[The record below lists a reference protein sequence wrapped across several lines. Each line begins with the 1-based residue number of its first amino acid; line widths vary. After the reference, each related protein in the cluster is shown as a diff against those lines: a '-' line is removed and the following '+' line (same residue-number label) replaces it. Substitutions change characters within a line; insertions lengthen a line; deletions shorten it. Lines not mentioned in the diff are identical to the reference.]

1 MKYTVLFIAIF
12 LFWGHRVMAQDSLS
26 IVLSQVEIS
35 DNLLRDYLQ
44 TQKTEKLSD
53 SIIKRHSSFLTSL
66 LNYNTLLYFKENGPG
81 GASSVAFRGTTA
93 SQTAVVWNGININSQ
108 FLGQADFNAF
118 NTLVF
123 NNISVKSGGGSS
135 IYGSSAIGGSIH
147 LNNKLVFTDK
157 FENEL
162 LTRYGSFNT
171 YDINFQS
178 QLASEK
184 YSLQLSLAHSASDN
198 DYEWIGKNRKNLN
211 GQYESSSFSAS
222 AGYRINDKNTLKLYS
237 NLFSGERHFSLVLPS
252 ETPTK
257 YQNFDFRNL
266 LEWSSYLNRFTSRV
280 KLAHLL
286 EEYEY
291 YPDIANDYYTFG
303 KVESLI
309 VKYDLAYSTT
319 NKIKLNTVVDYTQN
333 KGYGSDLRYGKRQI
347 GSGSIMMKHLVT
359 DSFLYEVA
367 ARKEVTD
374 MYDSPFLYSVGTS
387 YAPARFYT
395 VKVNASKNFRI
406 PTFNDLYWVTGG
418 NPELK
423 PETSYQAELTHEFIF
438 GGLTVTLTGYYNQIE
453 DMLRW
458 VPTSSLWSPENVDEV
473 EIFGFEGG
481 LSYQKAI
488 GKHEFYLKAN
498 YGYTS
503 SKDKRTDKYLMYVPT
518 HKSNAHLLYS
528 YKDLNL
534 YLEMLYVGEVY
545 TRSDNNAR
553 YNLDAYQ
560 VFNLGGDYTFYKNYT
575 VGVKVQNLM
584 NVYYENVENRPL
596 PGRNFMVYLNCRI

>member
-1 MKYTVLFIAIF
+1 
-12 LFWGHRVMAQDSLS
+12 MAQDSLS
-26 IVLSQVEIS
+26 ILLAKVEIS
-35 DNLLRDYLQ
+35 DNLLRDYSQ

-53 SIIKRHSSFLTSL
+53 SIIKRNSSFLTSL

-118 NTLVF
+118 NTLIF
-123 NNISVKSGGGSS
+123 NNILVKSGGGSA

-147 LNNKLVFTDK
+147 LNNELVFTDK
-157 FENEL
+157 FENQL

-171 YDINFQS
+171 YDVNFQS
-178 QLASEK
+178 QLASEN
-184 YSLQLSLAHSASDN
+184 YSLQLSIVHSASDN
-198 DYEWIGKNRKNLN
+198 DFEWIGKNRKNLN
-211 GQYESSSFSAS
+211 GQYENSSFSANF
-222 AGYRINDKNTLKLYS
+222 GYRLNDKNTLKFYS

-257 YQNFDFRNL
+257 YDNFDFRNL
-266 LEWSSYLNRFTSRV
+266 LEWTSLIDKFTSRV

-291 YPDIANDYYTFG
+291 NPNIANDYYTFG

-309 VKYDLAYSTT
+309 AKYDLAYSAST
-319 NKIKLNTVVDYTQN
+319 KIKLNAVIDYIHNQ
-333 KGYGSDLRYGKRQI
+333 GRGSDLIYGKRQI
-347 GSGSIMMKHLVT
+347 GSASVMMKHLLS
-359 DSFLYEVA
+359 DSFLYEVS
-367 ARKEVTD
+367 ARKEMTD
-374 MYDSPFLYSVGTS
+374 IYDSPFLYSVGSS
-387 YAPARFYT
+387 YAPTRFYT
-395 VKVNASKNFRI
+395 IKANVSKNFRI

-418 NPELK
+418 NPDLK
-423 PETSYQAELTHEFIF
+423 PETSYQAELNNEFTL
-438 GGLTVTLTGYYNQIE
+438 GDLTLTLTGYYNQIE

-458 VPTSSLWSPENVDEV
+458 VPTSALWSPENVDEV

-488 GKHEFYLKAN
+488 GKHEFHLKAN

-503 SKDKRTDKYLMYVPT
+503 SKDTRTNKYLMYVPA
-518 HKSNAHLLYS
+518 HKANAHLTYN
-528 YKDLNL
+528 YKNLNL
-534 YLEMLYVGEVY
+534 YSEMVYVGEVY
-545 TRSDNNAR
+545 TRSDNNSR
-553 YNLDAYQ
+553 YNLEAYQ
-560 VFNLGGDYTFYKNYT
+560 VFNLGSDFTYKKNYT
-575 VGVKVQNLM
+575 LGIKVQNLM

-596 PGRNFMVYLNCRI
+596 PGRNFMLYLNCII